1 MFPMDRQPIKV
12 VIEYDAKGE
21 RVTRE
26 FKDACASRRFYVAKD
41 REGKHPK
48 IVSAVQMN
56 A

>member
-1 MFPMDRQPIKV
+1 MFPMDRKPIKV

-21 RVTRE
+21 RVTKE
-26 FKDACASRRFYVAKD
+26 FKDAYTSRRFYVTKD

-48 IVSAVQMN
+48 IVSATQMN